1 MEELDFEGS
10 SGIVN
15 EFAQKYLE
23 LLYEKKQI
31 DFKIKKLKIDYEE
44 QSIPTKLIITSLNEY
59 RKEKKVDEEVLRI
72 KNKYKS
78 YFKENSETI
87 EKIDSLDC

>member
-72 KNKYKS
+72 KNKYKN
-78 YFKENSETI
+78 YFKENSETL
-87 EKIDSLDC
+87 EKIDSIDC

>member
-23 LLYEKKQI
+23 LLAEKKQI

-78 YFKENSETI
+78 YFKENSETL
-87 EKIDSLDC
+87 EKIDNLDC

>member
-23 LLYEKKQI
+23 LLAEKKQI

-44 QSIPTKLIITSLNEY
+44 QSISTKLIITSLNEY

>member
-87 EKIDSLDC
+87 EKIDSIDC

>member
-23 LLYEKKQI
+23 LLAEKKQI

-78 YFKENSETI
+78 YFKENSETL

>member
-23 LLYEKKQI
+23 LLAEKKQI

-44 QSIPTKLIITSLNEY
+44 QSISTKLIITSLNEY

-78 YFKENSETI
+78 YFKENSETL

>member
-23 LLYEKKQI
+23 LLAEKKQI

>member
-23 LLYEKKQI
+23 LLSEKKQI

-78 YFKENSETI
+78 YFKENAETI

>member
-23 LLYEKKQI
+23 LLAEKKQI

-59 RKEKKVDEEVLRI
+59 RKEKKVDEEDEI
-72 KNKYKS
+72 AG
-78 YFKENSETI
+78 ET
-87 EKIDSLDC
+87 D

>member
-78 YFKENSETI
+78 YFKENSETL
-87 EKIDSLDC
+87 EKIDSIDC

>member
-23 LLYEKKQI
+23 LLAEKKQV

-78 YFKENSETI
+78 YFKENSETL

>member
-78 YFKENSETI
+78 YFKENSETL